1 MMISLMSEK
10 STTKHA
16 PILLRAYKQ
25 ESELEVWKQDKTGRF
40 ALLTT
45 YPICRWSGDLG
56 PKVRE
61 GDRQAPEGFYTVAKH
76 QLNPASRHHRSFNLG
91 YPNLYDRAHGR
102 TGDYLMVHG
111 GCSSA
116 GCFAVTDEAV
126 DEIWRLVTAAIGK
139 GQDRFQVQSF
149 PFRMTKVNL
158 DLYKGHRWYDF
169 WMDLKPGYDAFEA
182 SGVPP
187 VVKVCNG
194 RYAFAPGKPGAAP
207 ANPPGSVDARFTLAA
222 ERTVLAWV
230 RTALGFIAGGVAI
243 VYVAPSESSEW
254 LDATIGVLMV
264 VVGAAIAVT
273 GGYRW
278 RRTMTVL
285 RDGGDMPGPSAV
297 LLVVA
302 AIVVVSVFVA
312 TAILVTQT

>member
-1 MMISLMSEK
+1 MPETNRS
-10 STTKHA
+10 A
-16 PILLRAYKQ
+16 
-25 ESELEVWKQDKTGRF
+25 
-40 ALLTT
+40 
-45 YPICRWSGDLG
+45 
-56 PKVRE
+56 
-61 GDRQAPEGFYTVAKH
+61 DR
-76 QLNPASRHHRSFNLG
+76 
-91 YPNLYDRAHGR
+91 
-102 TGDYLMVHG
+102 
-111 GCSSA
+111 
-116 GCFAVTDEAV
+116 
-126 DEIWRLVTAAIGK
+126 
-139 GQDRFQVQSF
+139 
-149 PFRMTKVNL
+149 
-158 DLYKGHRWYDF
+158 
-169 WMDLKPGYDAFEA
+169 
-182 SGVPP
+182 
-187 VVKVCNG
+187 
-194 RYAFAPGKPGAAP
+194 PGAAP

-273 GGYRW
+273 RGYRW